1 MAYRDCPHTPG
12 IMCDTKSS
20 CGRRGWFPKEDERR
34 KKMIDDGKLRK
45 NLWGV
50 SRLWVNKKAK

>member
-20 CGRRGWFPKEDERR
+20 CERCGWYPQEAERR
-34 KKMIDDGKLRK
+34 KKMIADGQMSTGAWGRKWLRI
-45 NLWGV
+45 
-50 SRLWVNKKAK
+50 KKKIG